1 MRRMRK
7 FAIRTA
13 TAAIA
18 VVGLRALF
26 GPETKGRKALR
37 RSGDRLT
44 RDLRYWGGRWDGVS
58 YRLLGRRPYP
68 WVADDVLADRIRSSL
83 GRLEARLDLPHVHV
97 MVEDHIALLHG
108 DVASAEDAVRIEKAT
123 TAVSG
128 VLGVESFLHIGL
140 ISGDTRPSEGRSFH
154 TSSEAFCRLLAA
166 VTDMGIDDRKARTV
180 VWAVLSAFVERL
192 PEGERAHV
200 IAHLPADVREL
211 ALAPRRVG
219 APVSRVRT
227 VPELVA
233 TVIAGGDV
241 PTERAV
247 EAVEAVVRVLRD
259 LIPEESEDV
268 SAVLPEELRQLW
280 QGASA

>member
-7 FAIRTA
+7 FAIRAA

-26 GPETKGRKALR
+26 GPETRGRRVLR
-37 RSGDRLT
+37 RSGGRLS
-44 RDLRYWGGRWDGVS
+44 RDLRHWGGRWEGVS
-58 YRLLGRRPYP
+58 YRLSGRRPDP

-97 MVEDHIALLHG
+97 MVEDHVALLHG
-108 DVASAEDAVRIEKAT
+108 DVASADDAVRIEQA
-123 TAVSG
+123 ASSVSG
-128 VLGVESFLHIGL
+128 IDGVESFLHVGL
-140 ISGDTRPSEGRSFH
+140 IPGDTRPSEGRSLH
-154 TSSEAFCRLLAA
+154 TPSEAFCRILAS
-166 VTDMGIDDRKARTV
+166 VTDMGIDDRKARSV
-180 VWAVLSAFVERL
+180 ARAVLSAFTERL

-219 APVSRVRT
+219 ALVSRVRT

-241 PTERAV
+241 PAERAV
-247 EAVEAVVRVLRD
+247 EAVEAVVHVLRD